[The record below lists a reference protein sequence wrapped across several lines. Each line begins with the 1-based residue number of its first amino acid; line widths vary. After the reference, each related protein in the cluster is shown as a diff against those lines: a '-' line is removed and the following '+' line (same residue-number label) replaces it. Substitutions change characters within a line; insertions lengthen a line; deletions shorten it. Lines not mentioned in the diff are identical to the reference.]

1 MYEKDPENKLVLL
14 FLGKALTKARHFQEA
29 LAKFEEGM

>member
-14 FLGKALTKARHFQEA
+14 FLGKALTKVRRFGEA
-29 LAKFEEGM
+29 L